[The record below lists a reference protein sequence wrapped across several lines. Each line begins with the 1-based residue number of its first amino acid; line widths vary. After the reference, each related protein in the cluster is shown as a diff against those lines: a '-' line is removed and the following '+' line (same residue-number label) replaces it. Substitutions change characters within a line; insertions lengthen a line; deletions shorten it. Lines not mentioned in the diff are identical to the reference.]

1 MDIFSDM
8 AKKVAEKLAGH
19 PSFEQKD
26 TLATSMTRVPT
37 HTITSFFPYHRQ
49 EEITKTVLSEKDL
62 STVLDIQPAGDRLT
76 NTTTLQIVPHT
87 GLALIGSH
95 RLYAAD
101 QLDTA

>member
-1 MDIFSDM
+1 M

-26 TLATSMTRVPT
+26 TLATSMTKVPT

-62 STVLDIQPAGDRLT
+62 STVLDIQPAGDWLT
-76 NTTTLQIVPHT
+76 NTTTLQIVPHACT
-87 GLALIGSH
+87 DLVGSY
-95 RLYAAD
+95 RLNAAD
-101 QLDTA
+101 QLNTA